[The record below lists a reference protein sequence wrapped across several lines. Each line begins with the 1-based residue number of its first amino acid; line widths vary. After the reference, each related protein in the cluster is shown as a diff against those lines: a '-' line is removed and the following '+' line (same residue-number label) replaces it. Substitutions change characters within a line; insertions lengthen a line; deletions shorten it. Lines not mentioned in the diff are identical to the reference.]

1 MVLDCR
7 ATQKLIHLNK
17 KYYES
22 FFKREYNKE
31 IERSFVPGVDGGQQA
46 PELLDLKFEDDD
58 SFWLSIKP
66 KGDAEP
72 VRIRIDVR
80 VLSGEDAGAQRV
92 GDARSEPNHSP
103 FLPAPIG
110 RIGFSLNPFAM
121 IGQFFGPDV
130 RRMLLKYFLML
141 SCLAI
146 LIFLAPMIV
155 SDLAAASVIAVVQG
169 TLSGVWGT
177 VKAIF

>member
-155 SDLAAASVIAVVQG
+155 SDLAAASVIAIVQG